1 MINLTQEE
9 LQQAK
14 ELANRL
20 KTQDNRGTRTPVWF
34 LLQDVEE
41 RRAFDS
47 GDFVL
52 YSDSYGETWRGDSE
66 EDIIKQILE
75 QRRADIE
82 FEDYESEEEIDKK
95 VAELESEIDDEV
107 SGECY
112 EMNWEYVTKQ
122 IFFTEEAAKEHLR
135 LNHYH
140 YSDKV
145 RIYVDHAWRDQEA
158 VLVHKILTSFGD

>member
-1 MINLTQEE
+1 MKNLTQEE

-20 KTQDNRGTRTPVWF
+20 KTQDNRGTRLPIWF

-41 RRAFDS
+41 KRAFDS

-52 YSDSYGETWRGDSE
+52 FSDYDGEIWRGDSE
-66 EDIIKQILE
+66 DDVVKQILE
-75 QRRADIE
+75 ERKQYIE
-82 FEDYESEEEIDKK
+82 FEDGETEEEIDKK
-95 VAELESEIDDEV
+95 EAELESEIYDEV

-122 IFFTEEAAKEHLR
+122 IFFTQEAAKNHLEQ
-135 LNHYH
+135 NKHH
-140 YSDKV
+140 YSDKA
-145 RIYVDHAWRDQEA
+145 RIYVDHAWRNPEA
-158 VLVHKILTSFGD
+158 ELVYKILTSLGD